1 MRQKSALF
9 YKTSTFVLC
18 CLFTRKS
25 RILRN
30 PVEQHIRMGRKKK
43 CDVQGGSFMMFYELF
58 EHACVYFSVS
68 VNGIE
73 FMNLQ

>member
-1 MRQKSALF
+1 
-9 YKTSTFVLC
+9 
-18 CLFTRKS
+18 
-25 RILRN
+25 
-30 PVEQHIRMGRKKK
+30 MGRKKK
-43 CDVQGGSFMMFYELF
+43 CDVQGGSFMMFYGLF